1 MKNNQKI
8 PVSIL
13 ADREVFDYLKEKGD
27 DRKTR
32 TEAYCDLLDKSL
44 AGFVSP
50 FLRKKAY
57 VLQPNQCHLTVSDLA
72 SEWHWHRA
80 TVRSFLSA
88 MEAFGLLTRIQ
99 LPKSVVITMTVQS
112 GQAAQPRN
120 AQEQPDFAGQ
130 LREVLS
136 DWVIGK
142 TTAAETGV
150 ICGQLV
156 SLAKTEIADRDTGLC
171 SDTHSNTT
179 SAHSGT
185 LVTEHRETALCC
197 IAHAALQKI
206 LHKSRFDDSSPLVDF
221 FRFDLGEEWAA
232 FIESAKDLAGL
243 ILDTEAS
250 VTDFDMDEDQERL
263 KSLSLLIWVLSAS
276 FSKST
281 FCVPNASSC
290 IRSREPPKMKF
301 TTVRYFGSASPSL
314 GSLIPRLS
322 NMSAIRSGMLR
333 LVSMGRTLPPG
344 AISKFRCLRVGS

>member
-1 MKNNQKI
+1 MNARHAPKRTVTCWTNHWQVSFPRFKKEGLRAATQ
-8 PVSIL
+8 PVPPDRFRPRIGVAL
-13 ADREVFDYLKEKGD
+13 AQGYR
-27 DRKTR
+27 
-32 TEAYCDLLDKSL
+32 
-44 AGFVSP
+44 P
-50 FLRKKAY
+50 F
-57 VLQPNQCHLTVSDLA
+57 
-72 SEWHWHRA
+72 
-80 TVRSFLSA
+80 FLSA

-150 ICGQLV
+150 MCGQLV
-156 SLAKTEIADRDTGLC
+156 SLAKAEIADRDAGHC
-171 SDTHSNTT
+171 SDTHSITT

-250 VTDFDMDEDQERL
+250 VTDFDMDEDKERL
-263 KSLSLLIWVLSAS
+263 KSLRKPFLSLLAKAQAMVD
-276 FSKST
+276 
-281 FCVPNASSC
+281 
-290 IRSREPPKMKF
+290 
-301 TTVRYFGSASPSL
+301 
-314 GSLIPRLS
+314 
-322 NMSAIRSGMLR
+322 
-333 LVSMGRTLPPG
+333 
-344 AISKFRCLRVGS
+344 

>member
-1 MKNNQKI
+1 
-8 PVSIL
+8 
-13 ADREVFDYLKEKGD
+13 
-27 DRKTR
+27 
-32 TEAYCDLLDKSL
+32 
-44 AGFVSP
+44 
-50 FLRKKAY
+50 
-57 VLQPNQCHLTVSDLA
+57 
-72 SEWHWHRA
+72 
-80 TVRSFLSA
+80 

-120 AQEQPDFAGQ
+120 AQEQPDFARQ

-171 SDTHSNTT
+171 LDTHSNTT

-263 KSLSLLIWVLSAS
+263 KSLRKPFYRFWQRHRRWWIEPGVENRLY
-276 FSKST
+276 
-281 FCVPNASSC
+281 NANN
-290 IRSREPPKMKF
+290 PP
-301 TTVRYFGSASPSL
+301 PSL
-314 GSLIPRLS
+314 NGYPAGYRRHTGLPVCHETKGRGSLIPR
-322 NMSAIRSGMLR
+322 
-333 LVSMGRTLPPG
+333 
-344 AISKFRCLRVGS
+344 

>member
-1 MKNNQKI
+1 MPPDRFRPRIGVALAQGYRPFFFECNGGI
-8 PVSIL
+8 RL
-13 ADREVFDYLKEKGD
+13 ADPHPTSQKRGHY
-27 DRKTR
+27 
-32 TEAYCDLLDKSL
+32 
-44 AGFVSP
+44 
-50 FLRKKAY
+50 
-57 VLQPNQCHLTVSDLA
+57 H
-72 SEWHWHRA
+72 
-80 TVRSFLSA
+80 
-88 MEAFGLLTRIQ
+88 
-99 LPKSVVITMTVQS
+99 TVQS

-156 SLAKTEIADRDTGLC
+156 SLAKTEIADRDAGHC
-171 SDTHSNTT
+171 SDTHSITT

-250 VTDFDMDEDQERL
+250 VTDFDMDEDKERL
-263 KSLSLLIWVLSAS
+263 KSLRKPFLSLLAKAQAMVD
-276 FSKST
+276 
-281 FCVPNASSC
+281 
-290 IRSREPPKMKF
+290 
-301 TTVRYFGSASPSL
+301 
-314 GSLIPRLS
+314 
-322 NMSAIRSGMLR
+322 
-333 LVSMGRTLPPG
+333 
-344 AISKFRCLRVGS
+344 

>member
-1 MKNNQKI
+1 
-8 PVSIL
+8 
-13 ADREVFDYLKEKGD
+13 
-27 DRKTR
+27 
-32 TEAYCDLLDKSL
+32 KSL

-120 AQEQPDFAGQ
+120 AQEQPDFARQ

-171 SDTHSNTT
+171 LDTHSNTT

-263 KSLSLLIWVLSAS
+263 KSLRKPFLSLLAKAQAMVD
-276 FSKST
+276 
-281 FCVPNASSC
+281 
-290 IRSREPPKMKF
+290 
-301 TTVRYFGSASPSL
+301 
-314 GSLIPRLS
+314 
-322 NMSAIRSGMLR
+322 
-333 LVSMGRTLPPG
+333 
-344 AISKFRCLRVGS
+344 

>member
-1 MKNNQKI
+1 MKTKQKI
-8 PVSIL
+8 AVPIL
-13 ADREVFDYLKEKGD
+13 ADREVFDYLKEKVGE
-27 DRKTR
+27 RKTK
-32 TEAYCDLLDKSL
+32 TEAFCDLLDKSL

-50 FLRKKAY
+50 FLRNKGY
-57 VLQPNQCHLTVSDLA
+57 ELQPNQCHVTVSDLS

-80 TVRSFLSA
+80 TVRSFLDV
-88 MEAFGLLTRIQ
+88 MEEFGLLNRIR
-99 LPKSVVITMTVQS
+99 LSKSVIITMTVQTS
-112 GQAAQPRN
+112 QSTESCNGQKKLNLA
-120 AQEQPDFAGQ
+120 EQ

-171 SDTHSNTT
+171 LDTHSNTT

-263 KSLSLLIWVLSAS
+263 KSLRKPFLSLLAKAQAMVD
-276 FSKST
+276 
-281 FCVPNASSC
+281 
-290 IRSREPPKMKF
+290 
-301 TTVRYFGSASPSL
+301 
-314 GSLIPRLS
+314 
-322 NMSAIRSGMLR
+322 
-333 LVSMGRTLPPG
+333 
-344 AISKFRCLRVGS
+344 

>member
-13 ADREVFDYLKEKGD
+13 ADREVFEYLKEKGD
-27 DRKTR
+27 ERKTR

-120 AQEQPDFAGQ
+120 AQEQPDFARQ

-171 SDTHSNTT
+171 LDTHSNTT

-232 FIESAKDLAGL
+232 FASQTFFFASGKGTGDGGLNRESKTDCITRTIHLHPL
-243 ILDTEAS
+243 TVILPVIGGTRACP
-250 VTDFDMDEDQERL
+250 
-263 KSLSLLIWVLSAS
+263 SAT
-276 FSKST
+276 KQ
-281 FCVPNASSC
+281 
-290 IRSREPPKMKF
+290 RE
-301 TTVRYFGSASPSL
+301 G
-314 GSLIPRLS
+314 
-322 NMSAIRSGMLR
+322 
-333 LVSMGRTLPPG
+333 G
-344 AISKFRCLRVGS
+344 A

>member
-1 MKNNQKI
+1 MKMKNNQKI

-13 ADREVFDYLKEKGD
+13 ADREVFEYLKEKGD
-27 DRKTR
+27 ERKTR

-120 AQEQPDFAGQ
+120 AQEQPDFARQ

-171 SDTHSNTT
+171 LDTHSNTT

-250 VTDFDMDEDQERL
+250 VTDFGRPRTPQIASQTFFIASGKGTGDGGLNRESKTDCITRTIHL
-263 KSLSLLIWVLSAS
+263 HPLTVILPVIGGTRACPSAT
-276 FSKST
+276 KQ
-281 FCVPNASSC
+281 
-290 IRSREPPKMKF
+290 RE
-301 TTVRYFGSASPSL
+301 G
-314 GSLIPRLS
+314 
-322 NMSAIRSGMLR
+322 
-333 LVSMGRTLPPG
+333 G
-344 AISKFRCLRVGS
+344 A

>member
-1 MKNNQKI
+1 
-8 PVSIL
+8 
-13 ADREVFDYLKEKGD
+13 
-27 DRKTR
+27 
-32 TEAYCDLLDKSL
+32 
-44 AGFVSP
+44 
-50 FLRKKAY
+50 
-57 VLQPNQCHLTVSDLA
+57 
-72 SEWHWHRA
+72 
-80 TVRSFLSA
+80 

-120 AQEQPDFAGQ
+120 AQEQPDFARQ

-171 SDTHSNTT
+171 LDTHSNTT

-263 KSLSLLIWVLSAS
+263 KSLRNLFIASGKGTGDGGLNRESKTDCITRTIHLHPLTVILPVIGGTRACPSAT
-276 FSKST
+276 KQ
-281 FCVPNASSC
+281 
-290 IRSREPPKMKF
+290 RE
-301 TTVRYFGSASPSL
+301 G
-314 GSLIPRLS
+314 
-322 NMSAIRSGMLR
+322 
-333 LVSMGRTLPPG
+333 G
-344 AISKFRCLRVGS
+344 A

>member
-1 MKNNQKI
+1 MKMKNNQKI

-13 ADREVFDYLKEKGD
+13 ADREVFEYLKEKGD
-27 DRKTR
+27 ERKTR

-120 AQEQPDFAGQ
+120 AQEQPDFARQ

-171 SDTHSNTT
+171 LDTHSNTT

-243 ILDTEAS
+243 GIELLVIEIVLAQDLACGVLTFE
-250 VTDFDMDEDQERL
+250 MDDQTGQR
-263 KSLSLLIWVLSAS
+263 LSADV
-276 FSKST
+276 FEGQANRNFAGDVT
-281 FCVPNASSC
+281 FQQFYANKLDRAAGRIIVGAGLRHQGKILIHGSHLL
-290 IRSREPPKMKF
+290 F
-301 TTVRYFGSASPSL
+301 TVARRAGP
-314 GSLIPRLS
+314 
-322 NMSAIRSGMLR
+322 
-333 LVSMGRTLPPG
+333 
-344 AISKFRCLRVGS
+344 

>member
-1 MKNNQKI
+1 M
-8 PVSIL
+8 
-13 ADREVFDYLKEKGD
+13 
-27 DRKTR
+27 
-32 TEAYCDLLDKSL
+32 
-44 AGFVSP
+44 
-50 FLRKKAY
+50 
-57 VLQPNQCHLTVSDLA
+57 LQPNQCYLTVSDLA

-112 GQAAQPRN
+112 GQAAQPRD

-171 SDTHSNTT
+171 LDTHSNTT

-221 FRFDLGEEWAA
+221 FRLDLGEEWAA

-263 KSLSLLIWVLSAS
+263 KSLRKPFLSLLAKAQAMVD
-276 FSKST
+276 
-281 FCVPNASSC
+281 
-290 IRSREPPKMKF
+290 
-301 TTVRYFGSASPSL
+301 
-314 GSLIPRLS
+314 
-322 NMSAIRSGMLR
+322 
-333 LVSMGRTLPPG
+333 
-344 AISKFRCLRVGS
+344 

>member
-1 MKNNQKI
+1 MKMKNNQKI

-13 ADREVFDYLKEKGD
+13 ADREVFEYLKEKGD
-27 DRKTR
+27 ERKTR

-50 FLRKKAY
+50 FLRKKDY

-150 ICGQLV
+150 ICEQLV
-156 SLAKTEIADRDTGLC
+156 SLAKTEIADRDAGHC
-171 SDTHSNTT
+171 SDTHSITT

-185 LVTEHRETALCC
+185 LVMEDHETALCC

-232 FIESAKDLAGL
+232 FVESAKDLAGL

-250 VTDFDMDEDQERL
+250 VTDFNMDEDQERL
-263 KSLSLLIWVLSAS
+263 KSLRKPFLSLLAKAQAMVD
-276 FSKST
+276 
-281 FCVPNASSC
+281 
-290 IRSREPPKMKF
+290 
-301 TTVRYFGSASPSL
+301 
-314 GSLIPRLS
+314 
-322 NMSAIRSGMLR
+322 
-333 LVSMGRTLPPG
+333 
-344 AISKFRCLRVGS
+344 

>member
-13 ADREVFDYLKEKGD
+13 ADREVFEYLKEKGD
-27 DRKTR
+27 ERKTR

-88 MEAFGLLTRIQ
+88 MEAFGLLTR
-99 LPKSVVITMTVQS
+99 
-112 GQAAQPRN
+112 N
-120 AQEQPDFAGQ
+120 AQEQPDFARQ

-171 SDTHSNTT
+171 LDTHSNTT

-263 KSLSLLIWVLSAS
+263 KSLRKPFLSLLAKAQAMVD
-276 FSKST
+276 
-281 FCVPNASSC
+281 
-290 IRSREPPKMKF
+290 
-301 TTVRYFGSASPSL
+301 
-314 GSLIPRLS
+314 
-322 NMSAIRSGMLR
+322 
-333 LVSMGRTLPPG
+333 
-344 AISKFRCLRVGS
+344 

>member
-1 MKNNQKI
+1 MKMKNNQKI

-13 ADREVFDYLKEKGD
+13 ADREVFEYLKEKGD
-27 DRKTR
+27 ERKTR

-50 FLRKKAY
+50 FLRKKDY

-156 SLAKTEIADRDTGLC
+156 SLAKTEIADRDAGHC
-171 SDTHSNTT
+171 SDTHSITT

-232 FIESAKDLAGL
+232 FIESAKEDRK
-243 ILDTEAS
+243 S
-250 VTDFDMDEDQERL
+250 V
-263 KSLSLLIWVLSAS
+263 V
-276 FSKST
+276 
-281 FCVPNASSC
+281 
-290 IRSREPPKMKF
+290 
-301 TTVRYFGSASPSL
+301 
-314 GSLIPRLS
+314 
-322 NMSAIRSGMLR
+322 
-333 LVSMGRTLPPG
+333 
-344 AISKFRCLRVGS
+344 